1 MVREN
6 MNRITATSVETC
18 FTALIFFVLLIGA
31 AMSFNAFFY
40 PTSSLVLTKLD
51 NYENINA
58 QEPIKYGDKLISH
71 PLVMVIPGKYIEL
84 KNQNDINDM
93 IYIELQVQDGIINQI
108 NMNGKLL
115 KLDSINS
122 RGVLYK
128 NDQTTCIV
136 NQILNNAVLINIK
149 TAQKKASG
157 VIIFSNDN
165 CIFHINGKRYPVL
178 DAKYNQDK
186 RFVAYGEYN
195 NTRMLFWK
203 MGEVAGICKYNADQ
217 QNKYIYMST
226 KSPECYLND
235 DNTKIMIRPYFAP
248 YGFDVN
254 ADASQIERVQNR
266 KATLTNMG
274 YDAGVYIAKQ
284 WNQIYQ
290 YHKYLMSINP
300 KVSATTSDPSV
311 SDSTAP
317 AICSA
322 PTTCP
327 TAPST
332 LSDQSSPYPT
342 TANPSTYGSDTLD
355 PVNSYPT
362 SAGPATINI
371 SQTNISQES
380 RKQPNQ
386 DVLKPD
392 IHNQEL
398 QVTKQK
404 NNLDQGPANSQNR
417 PNEKSAKNARGQI
430 NQINKLKED
439 PIKAIVSAP
448 QSKLTVRPSQQKPRT
463 QLPKTTT
470 ISSQERK
477 QGNHLSTMIKR
488 RPTFTQNQNMQRRGT
503 IN

>member
-1 MVREN
+1 

-40 PTSSLVLTKLD
+40 PTSSLVLTKSD

-93 IYIELQVQDGIINQI
+93 MYIELQVQDGIINQI
-108 NMNGKLL
+108 NMNGKVL
-115 KLDSINS
+115 KLDSVNS
-122 RGVLYK
+122 RGVVYK

-186 RFVAYGEYN
+186 RCVAYGEYN

-203 MGEVAGICKYNADQ
+203 MGESAGRCKYNADQ
-217 QNKYIYMST
+217 QNKYIYMSK

-254 ADASQIERVQNR
+254 ADASQIERVENR

-274 YDAGVYIAKQ
+274 YDAGAYIAKQ
-284 WNQIYQ
+284 CNQIYQ
-290 YHKYLMSINP
+290 YRQYLMSNNP
-300 KVSATTSDPSV
+300 NVSTATSDPS
-311 SDSTAP
+311 
-317 AICSA
+317 A
-322 PTTCP
+322 PTICTTSATCH

-332 LSDQSSPYPT
+332 PSDQSNP
-342 TANPSTYGSDTLD
+342 NPSASDSDALD
-355 PVNSYPT
+355 PVISYPT

-371 SQTNISQES
+371 SQTNISQTNISQTNIPQEG

-386 DVLKPD
+386 DASKPD
-392 IHNQEL
+392 IPNQEL
-398 QVTKQK
+398 PTTKPQ
-404 NNLDQGPANSQNR
+404 NSLDKGPANSLNNPDKR
-417 PNEKSAKNARGQI
+417 PGKNASNQI
-430 NQINKLKED
+430 IQINKPQEG
-439 PIKAIVSAP
+439 PAQAITPTYSNQAITPTP
-448 QSKLTVRPSQQKPRT
+448 QPASTGRPSQQKPRP
-463 QLPKTTT
+463 QLQKTPSQKHLNA
-470 ISSQERK
+470 IMRRQQSSNIPN
-477 QGNHLSTMIKR
+477 G
-488 RPTFTQNQNMQRRGT
+488 RPWP
-503 IN
+503 